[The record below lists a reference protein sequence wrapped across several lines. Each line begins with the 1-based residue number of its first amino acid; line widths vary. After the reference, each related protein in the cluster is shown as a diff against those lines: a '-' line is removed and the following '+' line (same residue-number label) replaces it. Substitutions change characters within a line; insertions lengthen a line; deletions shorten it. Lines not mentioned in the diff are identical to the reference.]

1 MKKKNDKTQEFQRP
15 EALLTEAAN
24 NGVVR
29 YCLASRTL
37 KKHGYHSKVPEMLKR
52 ILKAKSTAE
61 AIAII
66 GEYVVFVK
74 Q

>member
-1 MKKKNDKTQEFQRP
+1 MTTQEFQRP
-15 EALLTEAAN
+15 EARLTGTAN
-24 NGVVR
+24 NDIVR
-29 YCLASRTL
+29 YCLASRTP
-37 KKHGYHSKVPEMLKR
+37 KKHGYHSKVSEMLKR

-66 GEYVVFVK
+66 DEYVVFVK